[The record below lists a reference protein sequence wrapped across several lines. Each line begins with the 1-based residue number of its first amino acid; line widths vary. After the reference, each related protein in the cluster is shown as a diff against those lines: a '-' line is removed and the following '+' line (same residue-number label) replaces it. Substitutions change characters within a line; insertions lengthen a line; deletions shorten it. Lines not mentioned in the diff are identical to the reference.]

1 MLEKKLF
8 ETAQK
13 YAEEAA
19 AEEKQAKEAVV
30 LLQEHASKAALA
42 RGKMIRAESQVL

>member
-1 MLEKKLF
+1 MTNLLKLPKKMLKPKTNWPQVIKQKYLESMLEKKLF

-19 AEEKQAKEAVV
+19 SEEK
-30 LLQEHASKAALA
+30 
-42 RGKMIRAESQVL
+42 

>member
-1 MLEKKLF
+1 MATGALIFIRESMLEKKLF

-19 AEEKQAKEAVV
+19 AEEKLAKEAVV
-30 LLQEHASKAALA
+30 QL
-42 RGKMIRAESQVL
+42 

>member
-1 MLEKKLF
+1 MKNLPVLLKKMLQLKTNWPQVIKQKYLESMLEKKLF

-19 AEEKQAKEAVV
+19 SEEK
-30 LLQEHASKAALA
+30 
-42 RGKMIRAESQVL
+42 